1 MAEVTLESVLE
12 QVRQLPLT
20 EQQMLRESLP
30 RPEVVRPE
38 FKPHRI
44 APGRRVQLA
53 EPQKDRT
60 REMAW
65 WDQHQAEYAGQWL
78 AIEGDQLI
86 AHGHDLLKVSAEA
99 KSKGI
104 DNPLFARAEDPNALP
119 FAGWP

>member
-12 QVRQLPLT
+12 QVQQLPIP
-20 EQQMLRESLP
+20 EQRKLRDSIRL
-30 RPEVVRPE
+30 PE
-38 FKPHRI
+38 FTAPDSLVNRI
-44 APGRRVQLA
+44 PPGRRVHLS

-65 WDQHQAEYAGQWL
+65 WAKHQAEYAGQWL
-78 AIEGDQLI
+78 AIEGDELI
-86 AHGHDLLKVSAEA
+86 AHGFDLLKVSAEA

-104 DNPLFARAEDPNALP
+104 DNPLFARAEAANARP